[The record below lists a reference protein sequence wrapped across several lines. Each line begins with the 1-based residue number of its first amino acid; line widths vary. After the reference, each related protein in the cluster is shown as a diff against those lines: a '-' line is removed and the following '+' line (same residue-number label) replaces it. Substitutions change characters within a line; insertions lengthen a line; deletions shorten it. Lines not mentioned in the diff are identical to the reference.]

1 MNRVTLPNTPFE
13 SVFNRIN
20 AKNGA
25 PNQPIS
31 ECATWLGSSEFTSGA
46 RTALEAANEFQYAR
60 RCIQIAKDRM
70 KAIHDK
76 KGIAT
81 HCYNTGDKVWLSMK
95 DVSLR
100 HPSQRGKMVP
110 RFIGPMDVI
119 KMVGRNAV
127 QLNLPSTLK
136 IHSTVSVAKIKPFF
150 ARQNQIIPPVIIDD
164 QEEFEL
170 ESISDH
176 FYDPDHSI
184 SLSKRASTLKFK
196 AVWKGSYEDS
206 WHAFDNFENAKKL
219 MCKYLN
225 SCTPSIRKTIFK
237 LIGHSAV
244 SQLGDSKF
252 NSESKKLGKDID
264 EDD

>member
-1 MNRVTLPNTPFE
+1 MPPADSPQTKRPPGGPGRPKPANNY
-13 SVFNRIN
+13 
-20 AKNGA
+20 A
-25 PNQPIS
+25 NQPTS

-60 RCIQIAKDRM
+60 RCVQIAKDRM

-110 RFIGPMDVI
+110 RFIGPMHVI
-119 KMVGRNAV
+119 RMVGRNAV
-127 QLNLPSTLK
+127 KLNLPSTLQ

-150 ARQNQIIPPVIIDD
+150 ARQDQVVPPVIINDL
-164 QEEFEL
+164 EEFEL

-176 FYDPDHSI
+176 FYDRDHSI
-184 SLSKRASTLKFK
+184 SLSKRSSTLKFK

-206 WHAFDNFENAKKL
+206 WHPFDNFENAKDL

-225 SCTPSIRKTIFK
+225 SCTPSTRKNNI
-237 LIGHSAV
+237 
-244 SQLGDSKF
+244 
-252 NSESKKLGKDID
+252 
-264 EDD
+264 